1 MFKATTALKPKEPF
15 RNTIF
20 HVINSLARRCR
31 RICSVPIVDVR
42 DGEAFA
48 SGGYGIISKTTY
60 EGEMVAI
67 KSILRYRDQPEHARK
82 IENVSSLCLEDA

>member
-1 MFKATTALKPKEPF
+1 
-15 RNTIF
+15 
-20 HVINSLARRCR
+20 
-31 RICSVPIVDVR
+31 VR